1 MIAPAARDDRRPA
14 LPGRGAGG
22 GNLGRHTPRTDS
34 FVARSA
40 GHRGD
45 SLVDARD
52 VGDVA
57 RGGDIT
63 YVCVEYPQTP
73 NSKPSGKPRTR
84 LSNRFLKRK
93 RFLRKTLN

>member
-14 LPGRGAGG
+14 LPGRVAGG

-57 RGGDIT
+57 RGGICGIAVVKPVHVGQQQQQ
-63 YVCVEYPQTP
+63 VCRR
-73 NSKPSGKPRTR
+73 S
-84 LSNRFLKRK
+84 F
-93 RFLRKTLN
+93 